1 MTSNYLMNYL
11 NQLIEKYTNGRCS
24 QEELEQLKAMFLVDE
39 LSELEALLKQD
50 WEAVGQEKPK
60 LSLEKRT
67 SMKAGLDAARKEA
80 DQQEKVRQLR
90 MVRSAVAIA
99 ASILLLVVSFFLF
112 NRPEDNLV
120 AEQIVKYNPDLKAM
134 EFELSDGSTIWL
146 KTGGKVSYQEPF
158 DESLREI
165 ELEGEAF
172 FKVAK
177 DVERPFVV
185 RSNNVNTKVLGTAF
199 NVRSIVGDTLV
210 QVTLVEG
217 RVRVETPQLNTTRTN
232 TTNLLP
238 GQQLTYQRKTTKVD
252 KVDIY
257 DDDDYAWKDNIVI
270 LDDPDIQEVVNELE
284 KWYGV
289 KIKVPDEFASE
300 TKLVHRFD
308 IDDDNIDE
316 VIKGIEAVADY
327 RFEYLGKKQYRIKK
341 TDR

>member
-1 MTSNYLMNYL
+1 MNYL

-24 QEELEQLKAMFLVDE
+24 QEELEQLKAMFVVDD

-50 WEAVGQEKPK
+50 WEAVGQEKPR

-67 SMKAGLDAARKEA
+67 SMKASLDAARKEA
-80 DQQEKVRQLR
+80 DQEGKVRQLKI
-90 MVRSAVAIA
+90 VRSAVAIA
-99 ASILLLVVSFFLF
+99 ASILLLFVSFFIF
-112 NRPEDNLV
+112 NRPENNLE
-120 AEQIVKYNPDLKAM
+120 AQGIEQYNPDLKALPIA
-134 EFELSDGSTIWL
+134 LSDGSKIWL
-146 KTGGKVSYQEPF
+146 KTGSKIIYQEPL
-158 DESLREI
+158 DKNLRQL

-172 FKVAK
+172 FEVAK
-177 DVERPFVV
+177 DPTRPFIVI
-185 RSNNVNTKVLGTAF
+185 SNNVNTKVLGTSF
-199 NVRSIVGDTLV
+199 NVKSIVGDTLV

-217 RVRVETPQLNTTRTN
+217 RVRVETPQLNTTRTD

-238 GQQLTYQRKTTKVD
+238 GQQLTYQRMTAKVD

-270 LDDPDIQEVVNELE
+270 LDDPDIQDVANELE

-289 KIKVPDEFASE
+289 NIKIPDGFTSE

-327 RFEYLGKKQYRIKK
+327 RFEYLGNKQYSIKK